1 MKAIISESSVYE
13 ALLAGWE
20 VELDMDDGF
29 VYAILSLNNEHK
41 E

>member
-20 VELDMDDGF
+20 VELDMDDGLT
-29 VYAILSLNNEHK
+29 YAILSFENN
-41 E
+41 